1 MPSTGLCREGEKMSK
16 TSLLFGIH
24 MHQPI
29 DNFGWVIE
37 HAIEVC
43 YKPFFEVMSRYPTF
57 RFSVHCSGWLMEQI
71 EERDPKLYKQ
81 IQKLSKA
88 GSIEFFSAG
97 YYEPI
102 LSVIPSPDRVAQIN
116 RLNASIASRFKQSP
130 KGLWLTERV
139 WESSLIP
146 DLVKSG
152 IEYTVM
158 DDYHFQCAGFDEAI
172 LDGYYL
178 SEEGGAQIGLF
189 PISKKLRYALP
200 FMSVEKAL
208 SEIKSYTREKNS
220 AAIIFD
226 DAEKFGM
233 WPGTYAWVYEKG
245 WLEKFVEAILV
256 DETIETRH
264 FGEYYRAEKPRGI
277 AYLPNVSYYE
287 MGEWSLRAE
296 DAHALELFKQEM
308 GFDRYE
314 REGVKFLKG
323 GIWKNFFVKYPES
336 NRIHKRMLELSA
348 QREAINCEDFD
359 NALYKLQTN
368 DSLWHGVFGGLYLP
382 NLRDTSY
389 RYLIECE
396 NIRYPSGS
404 FIESYNNELDGY
416 EKIKAIT
423 PELIWRFD
431 SGCGGQLVELD
442 IRERCFNYQ
451 NTLTRRKES
460 YHQRVLEPISHKV
473 LGDDETPAEDGI
485 DTIHTAMAD
494 IDDSLRDA
502 IIYDWYLKNSFI
514 DHISDESFGSV
525 NFRHCNFA
533 EYGDFAN
540 QPFESHFDQQQITFS
555 REGGLYFPEKTDA
568 RLEKVY
574 TLSENTLKFAI
585 QFDSSQNRELLY
597 FLEHN
602 FHFSNMDEVKI
613 NGKAVQEEGE
623 IVLCEVI
630 ELLDALLGKKITLTL
645 DQPCRIIYFQLK
657 TLSQS
662 EQGFDLTTQ
671 GLSLAIGV
679 SFEGTFTLNG
689 SMEITNV

>member
-1 MPSTGLCREGEKMSK
+1 MSK
-16 TSLLFGIH
+16 TALLFGIH
-24 MHQPI
+24 MHQPV
-29 DNFGWVIE
+29 DNFDWVIE

-71 EERDPKLYKQ
+71 ELRDPKLYKQ

-102 LSVIPSPDRVAQIN
+102 LSVIPSHDRIEQIK
-116 RLNASIASRFKQSP
+116 RLNDSIASRFKQTP

-146 DLVKSG
+146 DLVKGG

-178 SEEGGAQIGLF
+178 SEEGGKQIGLF

-233 WPGTYAWVYEKG
+233 WPGTYTWVYEKG
-245 WLEKFVEAILV
+245 WLEKFVEAVLC

-308 GFDRYE
+308 GVDRYE

-323 GIWKNFFVKYPES
+323 GIWKNFFVKYSES

-348 QREAINCEDFD
+348 QREGINREDFD

-396 NIRYPSGS
+396 NIRYASQS
-404 FIESYNNELDGY
+404 IIESYNNELDGY
-416 EKIKAIT
+416 EKIKVVT

-431 SGCGGQLVELD
+431 SAYGGQLVELD
-442 IRERCFNYQ
+442 ERARCFNYQ
-451 NTLTRRKES
+451 NTLTRRKEA
-460 YHQRVLEPISHKV
+460 YHQRVLETLCSEGV
-473 LGDDETPAEDGI
+473 CEEETPAEDGI
-485 DTIHTAMAD
+485 DTIHTAMAA

-514 DHISDESFGSV
+514 DHISDESFDLSR
-525 NFRHCNFA
+525 FRHCNFS

-540 QPFESHFDQQQITFS
+540 QPFEAEWNQKKVAFS
-555 REGGLYFPEKTDA
+555 RQGGLYFPEKVEA
-568 RLEKVY
+568 SLEKEFSF
-574 TLSENTLKFAI
+574 SENSLNFAI
-585 QFDSSQNRELLY
+585 TLESSSTGKLLY
-597 FLEHN
+597 VQEHN
-602 FHFSNMDEVKI
+602 FHFADVGEVQI
-613 NGKAVQEEGE
+613 NGKSLEEEGE
-623 IVLCEVI
+623 ISSCDTIV
-630 ELLDALLGKKITLTL
+630 LLDGVLGKKMTITL
-645 DQPCRIIYFQLK
+645 DRSCRVTYFQLK

-662 EQGFDLTTQ
+662 EQGFDLSVQ
-671 GLSLAIGV
+671 GLSLAIAFEFES
-679 SFEGTFTLNG
+679 SFAFKG
-689 SMEITNV
+689 SLEITNV

>member
-1 MPSTGLCREGEKMSK
+1 MSK
-16 TSLLFGIH
+16 TTLLFGIH

-43 YKPFFEVMSRYPTF
+43 YKPFFEVMSRYPAF

-102 LSVIPSPDRVAQIN
+102 LSVIPSADRVAQIN
-116 RLNASIASRFKQSP
+116 RLNASIANRFKQTP

-146 DLVKSG
+146 DLLKSG

-178 SEEGGAQIGLF
+178 SEEGGEEIGLF

-208 SEIKSYTREKNS
+208 DAIKSYTREKNS

-245 WLEKFVEAILV
+245 WLEKFVEAVLGDDRIQ
-256 DETIETRH
+256 TCH

-296 DAHALELFKQEM
+296 DAHALERFKQEM

-348 QREAINCEDFD
+348 QRESINRDDFD

-396 NIRYPSGS
+396 NIRYGS
-404 FIESYNNELDGY
+404 QSIIESYNNELDGY
-416 EKIKAIT
+416 EKIKVVT
-423 PELIWRFD
+423 PAFIWRFD
-431 SGCGGQLVELD
+431 SALGGQLVEMD
-442 IRERCFNYQ
+442 ERTRCFNYQ
-451 NTLTRRKES
+451 NTLTRRKEA
-460 YHQRVLEPISHKV
+460 YHQRVLETLCSDGV
-473 LGDDETPAEDGI
+473 CEEETPAEDGI
-485 DTIHTAMAD
+485 DTIHTAMAA

-514 DHISDESFGSV
+514 DHISDESFDLSR
-525 NFRHCNFA
+525 FRHCNFA

-540 QPFESHFDQQQITFS
+540 QPFEAKWNQKKVAFS
-555 REGGLYFPEKTDA
+555 RQGGLYFPEKVEA
-568 RLEKVY
+568 SLEKEFSF
-574 TLSENTLKFAI
+574 SENNLNFAI
-585 QFDSSQNRELLY
+585 TLESSSTGKLLY
-597 FLEHN
+597 VQEHN
-602 FHFSNMDEVKI
+602 FHFADVGEVQI
-613 NGKAVQEEGE
+613 NGKSLEEEGE
-623 IVLCEVI
+623 ISSCDTIVLIDGV
-630 ELLDALLGKKITLTL
+630 LGKKMTITL
-645 DQPCRIIYFQLK
+645 DRSCRIAYFQLK

-662 EQGFDLTTQ
+662 EQGFDLSVQ
-671 GLSLAIGV
+671 GLSLAIV
-679 SFEGTFTLNG
+679 FEFEDSFAFKGLL
-689 SMEITNV
+689 EISNV

>member
-1 MPSTGLCREGEKMSK
+1 MSK
-16 TSLLFGIH
+16 TTLLFGIH
-24 MHQPI
+24 MHQPV
-29 DNFGWVIE
+29 DNFGWVID

-43 YKPFFEVMSRYPTF
+43 YKPFFEVMSRYPSF

-71 EERDPKLYKQ
+71 EERDPNLYKQ
-81 IQKLSKA
+81 IQKLSKS

-102 LSVIPSPDRVAQIN
+102 LSVIPSRDRVEQIKK
-116 RLNASIASRFKQSP
+116 LNHSISDRFNQHP

-146 DLVKSG
+146 DLAEG
-152 IEYTVM
+152 GMEYTVM
-158 DDYHFQCAGFDEAI
+158 DDYHFQCAGFDEAL

-178 SEEGGAQIGLF
+178 SEEGGVAIALF

-200 FMSVEKAL
+200 FLSVEKAL
-208 SEIKSYTREKNS
+208 EAIKSYTREKNS

-233 WPGTYAWVYEKG
+233 WPGTHAWVYEKR
-245 WLEKFVEAILV
+245 WLEKFVEAVLA
-256 DETIETRH
+256 DETIETSH
-264 FGEYYRAEKPRGI
+264 FGEYKREEKPRGI

-296 DAHALELFKQEM
+296 DAHALETFKAEM

-348 QREAINCEDFD
+348 LREKIGREDFD
-359 NALYKLQTN
+359 TALFKLQTN

-396 NIRYPSGS
+396 NIRYGATRI
-404 FIESYNNELDGY
+404 IESYNNELDGY
-416 EKIKAIT
+416 EKIKAVT

-431 SGCGGQLVELD
+431 SAFGGQLVELD
-442 IRERCFNYQ
+442 VRDQCFNYQ
-451 NTLTRRKES
+451 NTLTRREEA
-460 YHQRVLEPISHKV
+460 YHQRVLEP
-473 LGDDETPAEDGI
+473 LCREGQGNEETAATEEGI
-485 DTIHTAMAD
+485 DTIHTAMVQ

-514 DHISDESFGSV
+514 DHISDERFRCV
-525 NFRHCNFA
+525 NFRHCNFP

-540 QPFESHFDQQQITFS
+540 QPFETDYNQNKVLFS
-555 REGGLYFPEKTDA
+555 RRGGLYFPEKVEAFLTK
-568 RLEKVY
+568 EY
-574 TLSENTLKFAI
+574 TFSGNCLNFSIKFESETVR
-585 QFDSSQNRELLY
+585 SLLY
-597 FLEHN
+597 CLEYN
-602 FHFSNMDEVKI
+602 FHFSDTDGVTI
-613 NGKAVQEEGE
+613 NAMAIEEEGDIAE
-623 IVLCEVI
+623 CNSIVLSDSI
-630 ELLDALLGKKITLTL
+630 LGKEIAITLN
-645 DQPCRIIYFQLK
+645 QPCRINYFKLK

-662 EQGFDLTTQ
+662 EQGFDLSVQ
-671 GLSLAIGV
+671 GISLAIAHR
-679 SFEGTFTLNG
+679 FEGSFALNG
-689 SMEITNV
+689 SLEIRNV